1 MIYGIYII
9 EKETGNCIYSYRDP
23 GIKVNDTL
31 LSGLIY
37 AINMISVY
45 VSGCS
50 VKEIITE
57 NMKMIIELN
66 KRVIIAVYADIYDNS
81 NILRQLANDILN
93 KYSEVQ
99 RSGSSISEIKD
110 IISLEIDSY
119 NLILALM

>member
-1 MIYGIYII
+1 M
-9 EKETGNCIYSYRDP
+9 
-23 GIKVNDTL
+23 
-31 LSGLIY
+31 SGLIY

-57 NMKMIIELN
+57 NMKMVIELN

-93 KYSEVQ
+93 KYSEIQ
-99 RSGSSISEIKD
+99 GNGNNISEIRD
-110 IISLEIDSY
+110 VISIEVDSY
-119 NLILALM
+119 NLILGLM